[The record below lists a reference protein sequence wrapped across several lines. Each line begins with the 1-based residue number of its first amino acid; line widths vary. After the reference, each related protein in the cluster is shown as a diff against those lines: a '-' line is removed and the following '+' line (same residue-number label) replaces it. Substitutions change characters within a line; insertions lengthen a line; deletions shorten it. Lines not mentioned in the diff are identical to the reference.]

1 VTDGL
6 RAALDETATAHGPGL
21 FGLVTD
27 GGELVFEGAAGVADL
42 TDPRPMTAD
51 DQVKIGSITKTYVSV
66 LLLQLLR
73 EGAFARTDTVEQW
86 LPGLVPGGADLTVD
100 LLLRMR
106 SGLPDYVWPL
116 LGDPPD
122 LDRLVRR
129 YFRPEELVDVALA
142 QPDRNPPGE
151 SYRYCNTDYVLLGLI
166 AEKATGTRVDA
177 LLWQRVLEPLDL
189 HDTTF
194 PTVDPRLRGRH
205 ASGYVRTDA
214 DEPYQPVPAISPSEA
229 WTSGGMASTARDLGR
244 FFDALLDGRVVDP
257 ADLATMTARAE
268 PLGDGA
274 WRGFG
279 LVRYERPDGTVAFG
293 HHGGV
298 PGYTTMA
305 LRTAGGRAIVLCQN
319 GTDLHDIL
327 GSHVPFVQAALAAA

>member
-1 VTDGL
+1 VTAGL
-6 RAALDETATAHGPGL
+6 RTALEQTATAHGPGL
-21 FGLVTD
+21 LGLVTE
-27 GGELVFEGAAGVADL
+27 GGEVVFEGATGVADL
-42 TDPRPMTAD
+42 ADPRPMTAD
-51 DQVKIGSITKTYVSV
+51 DQVRIGSITKTYVSV

-73 EGAFARTDTVEQW
+73 EGAFARTDTVEHW
-86 LPGLVPGGADLTVD
+86 LPGLVPDGADVTVD

-122 LDRLVRR
+122 LGNGVR
-129 YFRPEELVDVALA
+129 YFRPEELVEVAVA

-166 AEKATGTRVDA
+166 VEKATGTRVDA
-177 LLWQRVLEPLDL
+177 LLHERVLTPLGL
-189 HDTTF
+189 HDTAF
-194 PTVDPRLRGRH
+194 PTADGRLRGPH
-205 ASGYVRTDA
+205 ATGYVRMSA
-214 DEPYQPVPAISPSEA
+214 DMPYQPIPAQSPSEA
-229 WTSGGMASTARDLGR
+229 WTSGAITATPRDLAR
-244 FFDALLDGRVVDP
+244 FFDALLAGRVVEP
-257 ADLATMTARAE
+257 ADLETMTARTE

-305 LRTAGGRAIVLCQN
+305 LRTAGGRTIVLCQN
-319 GTDLHDIL
+319 GTDLHDFL
-327 GSHVPFVQAALAAA
+327 TSDVPFVQAALTP